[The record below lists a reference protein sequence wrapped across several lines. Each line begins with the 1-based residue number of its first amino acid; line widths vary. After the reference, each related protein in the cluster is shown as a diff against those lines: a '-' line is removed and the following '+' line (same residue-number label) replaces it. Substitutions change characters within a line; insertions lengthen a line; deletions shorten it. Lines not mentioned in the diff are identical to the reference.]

1 MLRRLRYWIESARR
15 SEALREEIELHLA
28 EKAAELQ
35 ADGMTAER
43 ARAESR
49 RRFGNVGLKHEESRE
64 IWMTRFLS
72 ELGQDVRY
80 GCRTMIAN
88 KAFSALAVLLLA
100 LGIGA
105 NTAIYSFME
114 SILLRSLPVA
124 DPESLVVLNW
134 HSPPPYNANKQWV
147 HVMHGVQGL
156 AWPGGKG
163 VMVSGMFPYG
173 ALETLREENPVF
185 STLFGYFNGLTRN
198 LSIHGQ
204 ATSARAEYVTGEYFR
219 GLAVLPAAG
228 RLIDSEDDRPGAAPV
243 AVISFATSQNRFGG
257 PPNAIGQS
265 ILLDNVPCTVIGV
278 APPEFFGVDPAAA
291 PDLYLPLH
299 TNVLLDG
306 ARAARMYGDENF
318 YWIEM
323 MGRLRPDV
331 SMSQAQAALAPR
343 FHQWVGTTAKTDG
356 ERAKLPALILNP
368 GAEGLGSLRRQ
379 YSKPLYVLLAMVGL
393 ILAITCANIANLL
406 LARAAARTREMAVRL
421 SLGAGRFRVVRQ
433 LLTESVMLAS
443 LGGAFGV
450 LFAIWGVRSLTL
462 LLSKGQE
469 NFALHAELNWSVL
482 GVTAALSV
490 VCGLLFGLAPAIQS
504 TRPDVMP
511 SLKNGR
517 GGGRRRAQ
525 QVLVVAQIAL
535 SFLLL
540 VAAGL
545 FVRTLNKLHSVQLG
559 YARENILLFSLNARQ
574 AGHRDPEIT
583 TFYAD
588 LRKRF
593 ESIPGVSS
601 ATLSHS
607 SIISA
612 GHAGATY
619 RGTMKIG
626 AATIAGAGVMLVGP
640 RFLTTMQIPILAGRE
655 IDDRDQPGSTPVAV
669 IGERLARTYFGN
681 GNPVGRRITFVD
693 NEPAPSQRGEDSK
706 SNRDLEIVGVSA
718 DVRYGDLKE
727 GNPMTVFAAVSQF
740 SPDRVTYAL
749 RTAGDP
755 LRYVRSV
762 HEIVREADSRIP
774 VTNVITQAAEIDRT
788 ISRELTFAKLCTGFA
803 VLALLIACVG
813 LYGTMSYNVARQ
825 VGEIGTRMALG
836 AQRGAVVWMVLRR
849 VLLLAAV
856 GLAISVPAALSASQL
871 VKSFLFETQPNDPG
885 TLALA
890 GVVLLSAAILAGYA
904 PARRA
909 SRIDPLKALRH
920 E

>member
-15 SEALREEIELHLA
+15 SEELRQEMELHLA
-28 EKAAELQ
+28 EKTAELQ
-35 ADGMTAER
+35 ADGMTPER
-43 ARAESR
+43 ARAEAR
-49 RRFGNVGLKHEESRE
+49 RRFGNVGLKQEESRE
-64 IWMTRFLS
+64 IWIARFWS
-72 ELGQDVRY
+72 ELGQDIRY
-80 GCRTMIAN
+80 GCRTMTAN
-88 KAFSALAVLLLA
+88 KTFTALALLTLA

-134 HSPPPYNANKQWV
+134 HSPPPQDSNKEWV
-147 HVMHGVQGL
+147 HVMHGVQGI
-156 AWPGGKG
+156 AWPGDKG

-173 ALETLREENPVF
+173 AFETLRQENPVF
-185 STLFGYFNGLTRN
+185 STLFGYFNGLHRN
-198 LSIHGQ
+198 LSIRGQ
-204 ATSARAEYVTGEYFR
+204 ATTASTEYVTGEYFH
-219 GLAVLPAAG
+219 GLAVSPAAG
-228 RLIDSEDDRPGAAPV
+228 RLIDSEDDRPGAAQV
-243 AVISFATSQNRFGG
+243 AVISFGTSQNRFGG

-265 ILLDNVPCTVIGV
+265 VLVDNVPFTVIGV
-278 APPEFFGVDPAAA
+278 APPGFFGVDPAAA

-299 TNVLLDG
+299 SNLLVDG
-306 ARAARMYGDENF
+306 AQAARMYPDGNF

-323 MGRLRPDV
+323 MGRLRPGV
-331 SMSQAQAALAPR
+331 SMAQAQAVLAPR
-343 FHQWVGTTAKTDG
+343 FHQWVATTATSDG

-368 GAEGLGSLRRQ
+368 GAAGLGSLRRK
-379 YSKPLYVLLAMVGL
+379 YSKPLYVLLMMAGL

-406 LARAAARTREMAVRL
+406 LARAAARRREMAVRL

-443 LGGAFGV
+443 LGGALGA
-450 LFAIWGVRSLTL
+450 LFAIWGVRSLTF
-462 LLSKGQE
+462 LLSNGRE
-469 NFALHAELNWSVL
+469 NFTLHAELNWNVL

-511 SLKNGR
+511 ALQNGR
-517 GGGRRRAQ
+517 GGGPRRREQ
-525 QVLVVAQIAL
+525 HVLVVAQIAI

-574 AGHRDPEIT
+574 AGHRDPEIA
-583 TFYAD
+583 TFYAH

-601 ATLSHS
+601 ATLSQS
-607 SIISA
+607 SIINA
-612 GHAGATY
+612 GRVGQAV
-619 RGTMKIG
+619 RGPMKIG
-626 AATIAGAGVMLVGP
+626 AITIDGARALAAGP

-655 IDDRDQPGSTPVAV
+655 IDDRDQPGSRPVAV
-669 IGERLARTYFGN
+669 ISEELARTYFEN
-681 GNPVGRRITFVD
+681 ENPVGRRITLPD
-693 NEPAPSQRGEDSK
+693 EK
-706 SNRDLEIVGVSA
+706 RDLEIVGVSA
-718 DVRYGDLKE
+718 NLRYGGLKNE
-727 GNPMTVFAAVSQF
+727 EESAMTVFVAVSQF
-740 SPDRVTYAL
+740 SPNGMTYAL

-755 LRYVRSV
+755 LRYVKSV
-762 HEIVREADSRIP
+762 HEIVREADSSIP
-774 VTNVITQAAEIDRT
+774 VTNVVTQAAEIDRT
-788 ISRELTFAKLCTGFA
+788 ISQEITFAKLCTGFA

-813 LYGTMSYNVARQ
+813 LYGTVSYNVARQ
-825 VGEIGTRMALG
+825 VGEIGIRIALG
-836 AQRGAVVWMVLRR
+836 AQRRTVVWMVLRN

-856 GLAISVPAALSASQL
+856 GLAISVPAALSAFRL

-909 SRIDPLKALRH
+909 SRIDPLAALRH

>member
-1 MLRRLRYWIESARR
+1 MDSAKR
-15 SEALREEIELHLA
+15 SEALREEIELYLA

-35 ADGMTAER
+35 AEGMPAEL
-43 ARAESR
+43 AKSEAR

-64 IWMTRFLS
+64 IWITRFWS

-80 GCRTMIAN
+80 GFRTMTAN

-134 HSPPPYNANKQWV
+134 HSRPPFNASKQWV
-147 HVMHGVQGL
+147 HVIHGLQGIL
-156 AWPGGKG
+156 WPGNKG
-163 VMVSGMFPYG
+163 AMVSGMFPYG
-173 ALETLREENPVF
+173 AFETLRKDNPVF
-185 STLFGYFNGLTRN
+185 STLFGYFNERTRN
-198 LSIHGQ
+198 LAVRWQ
-204 ATSARAEYVTGEYFR
+204 AASASAEYVTGEYFR
-219 GLAVLPAAG
+219 GLQVLPAAG
-228 RLIDSEDDRPGAAPV
+228 RLIDSDDDRLGAAPV
-243 AVISFATSQNRFGG
+243 AVISFATCQNRFGG
-257 PPNAIGQS
+257 SPNAIGQS
-265 ILLDNVPCTVIGV
+265 ILVDNIPFTVIGV
-278 APPEFFGVDPAAA
+278 APPEFFGVDPAVA

-306 ARAARMYGDENF
+306 AEAARMYSDGNF
-318 YWIEM
+318 YWVEM
-323 MGRLRPDV
+323 MGRLRPGV
-331 SMSQAQAALAPR
+331 SMAQAQAALAPR
-343 FHQWVGTTAKTDG
+343 FHQWVDTTATTDG
-356 ERAKLPALILNP
+356 ERANLPALTLNP

-393 ILAITCANIANLL
+393 ILAITCTNIANLL
-406 LARAAARTREMAVRL
+406 LARAAARRREMAVRL

-462 LLSKGQE
+462 LLSNGQE
-469 NFALHAELNWSVL
+469 NFTLHAELNWSVL

-504 TRPDVMP
+504 TSPDVMP
-511 SLKNGR
+511 ALKNGP
-517 GGGRRRAQ
+517 GGGPRRRAQ
-525 QVLVVAQIAL
+525 HVLVVAQIAI
-535 SFLLL
+535 SFLIL

-559 YARENILLFSLNARQ
+559 YARENILLFSLDARQ

-583 TFYAD
+583 TFYTD

-601 ATLSHS
+601 ATLSQS

-612 GHAGATY
+612 GFARGAI
-619 RGTMKIG
+619 RGPMKIG
-626 AATIAGAGVMLVGP
+626 PVTIAGAGVLAAGP

-669 IGERLARTYFGN
+669 VSERLARTYFGN
-681 GNPVGRRITFVD
+681 QNPVGRRITVP
-693 NEPAPSQRGEDSK
+693 EEK
-706 SNRDLEIVGVSA
+706 RDLEIVGVSA
-718 DVRYGDLKE
+718 NLRYGGLKGE
-727 GNPMTVFAAVSQF
+727 EESPMTVFVAASQY

-755 LRYVRSV
+755 LTYVRGV
-762 HEIVREADSRIP
+762 HEIVREADSNLP

-788 ISRELTFAKLCTGFA
+788 ISREVTFAKLCTGFA
-803 VLALLIACVG
+803 VLALLIASVG
-813 LYGTMSYNVARQ
+813 LYGTMSYSVARQ
-825 VGEIGTRMALG
+825 AGEIGTRMALG

-856 GLAISVPAALSASQL
+856 GLAISLPATLIASRL
-871 VKSFLFETQPNDPG
+871 VKSFLFETRPNDPG

-890 GVVLLSAAILAGYA
+890 GVILLSAAILAGYV

-909 SRIDPLKALRH
+909 SRIDPLAALRH